1 MRGQMSSSFYSSS
14 SLWVSKAE
22 NGDVLEG
29 LKVNGYVEETELVTN
44 PDVSQQAC
52 RQ

>member
-1 MRGQMSSSFYSSS
+1 MRGQTSST
-14 SLWVSKAE
+14 LRVSKAE
-22 NGDVLEG
+22 SGDVLEG
-29 LKVNGYVEETELVTN
+29 LKVNGYVEEIELATN